1 MSDQPAQ
8 TSSTALRGGAIVIA
22 VIVAMASWY
31 LLPRTNPLVVFPSD
45 WTLDWATPLTTW
57 MKYMSRE
64 FEVFGLQFV
73 KITRFLGWL
82 VSQPFDFL
90 GGVMGTGF
98 TFYRIDADPFFIP
111 PLPWTGITICI
122 VLAAYHVGTLRLAI
136 WTAATFL
143 FFAVFGLWES
153 AMLTLASV
161 TIAVIIGGFL
171 GVLLGVLG
179 YRKPWVDALL
189 QPLYDIMQTLPLFS
203 YLVPMILFFG
213 FGPIAALMA
222 TVIFALPP
230 MARVTTQALRAVPNS
245 VKEFG
250 RIAGASRFQRTWW
263 VLVPAARKELLL
275 GVNQLIMLSLAVVI
289 VASLI
294 GAGGLGGD
302 VLKALRSVRMGD
314 ALASGFAITFMA
326 ITLDRLSY
334 AVAMRRPSHD
344 TTAKSWM
351 QRNRLLVI
359 CLIVMVVTTALS
371 PLIPALHTYPDALTV
386 ELGRYG
392 NGAVRWVSQTFDAQI
407 NALRDG
413 TIVWLLKPTK
423 IFFLSFPWAGF
434 VLVVGVLGWAVG
446 GWRLALLGVLIFT
459 AIGLFGY
466 WKKAMI
472 SLYIVILSV
481 FAAMIIGFVL
491 GLWAGLSDRANRVL
505 TAFVDILQTL
515 PTFVYLIPVVML
527 FSIGDFP
534 AFVAIVL
541 YAIAPGIRY
550 TAAGIRGVRP
560 NLIEGATMSG
570 CNRYQLVW
578 QVKVPLALPTILLG
592 LNQVVMMSFGML
604 VITAL
609 VGTRGLEEV
618 TLIAISRVN
627 PGDGLLAGL
636 GIAGMAIVFDRY
648 IKALN
653 RKLAYQLGLPVPN

>member
-1 MSDQPAQ
+1 MSHQG
-8 TSSTALRGGAIVIA
+8 SSKASAAIRVTAILAAIA
-22 VIVAMASWY
+22 VAAAFCY
-31 LLPRTNPLVVFPSD
+31 LLPRSNGLVVFPAD
-45 WTLDWATPLTTW
+45 WTVDWATPLTDW
-57 MKYMSRE
+57 MKYLSRD
-64 FEVFGLQFV
+64 FDVFGLQFA

-82 VSQPFDFL
+82 VSQPFEIL

-98 TFYRIDADPFFIP
+98 TFYRVDAEPFVIP

-122 VLAAYHVGTLRLAI
+122 VLVAHHVGTSRLAL
-136 WTAATFL
+136 WSAATFL

-153 AMLTLASV
+153 AMLTLSSV
-161 TIAVIIGGFL
+161 TIAVIIGGFI

-189 QPLYDIMQTLPLFS
+189 QPIYDIMQTLPLFS

-230 MARVTTQALRAVPNS
+230 MARVTTQALNAVPNS

-250 RIAGASRFQRTWW
+250 RIAGATRFQRTWW
-263 VLVPAARKELLL
+263 VLVPAARKQLLL
-275 GVNQLIMLSLAVVI
+275 GLNQLIMLSLAVVI

-334 AVAMRRPSHD
+334 AVAMRRHVHE
-344 TTAKSWM
+344 TVTRGWL
-351 QRNRLLVI
+351 QRNKLLVS
-359 CLIVMVVTTALS
+359 CLAAMAATIALS
-371 PLIPALHTYPDALTV
+371 TVLPALHTYPDAWTV
-386 ELGRYG
+386 ELGRFG
-392 NGAVRWVSQTFDAQI
+392 NGVVSWISSTFDAQI
-407 NALRDG
+407 TGLRDG
-413 TIVWLLKPTK
+413 TIVWFLKPTK
-423 IFFLSFPWAGF
+423 IFFLSVPWAGF
-434 VLVVGVLGWAVG
+434 VLVVGVVGWALG
-446 GWRLALLGVLIFT
+446 GWRLALLGVAIFT
-459 AIGLFGY
+459 AIALLGY

-472 SLYIVILSV
+472 SLYIVVLSV
-481 FAAMIIGFVL
+481 FASMIIGFAL
-491 GLWAGLSDRANRVL
+491 GLWGGLSDRANRAL
-505 TAFVDILQTL
+505 TALVDILQTL

-550 TAAGIRGVRP
+550 TAAGIRGVRE
-560 NLIEGATMSG
+560 NLIEGAMMSG
-570 CNRYQLVW
+570 CNRRQMIW

-592 LNQVVMMSFGML
+592 LNQVVMMAFGML

-618 TLIAISRVN
+618 TLVAISRVN
-627 PGDGLLAGL
+627 PGDGLMAGL

-653 RKLAYQLGLPVPN
+653 RKLAHQLGLPVPK